1 MAIKRLQNRIA
12 ESRFALTA
20 TAVYALLVCLP
31 QVIPTNTMW
40 PQLGLLAVSVLLIEE
55 VNNAHALV
63 RVFSRMV
70 SCSFLVLSIADIHL
84 LSSLSGGVVQLC
96 YILFYFF
103 FFKAYQDKKVT
114 GYVFYAFLWLGI
126 ASLFFVQILLIVP
139 VLWILLFANMLAG
152 SFRTFAATLLGLI
165 APYWVAAGY
174 LLYQGD
180 IEPFALHFQA
190 LTTFVFP
197 FPYDTLPL
205 ERIVFF
211 AFLVLVA
218 AIGIVHFL
226 RKSFLDKIKTRMIY
240 EALIVIDIAAAVLL
254 ALQPQYYDALIRLM
268 IVTTSPLIGHFITLT
283 STRATNVVFIVL
295 LLCAV
300 SITFY
305 TLWML

>member
-20 TAVYALLVCLP
+20 TAVYALLICLP
-31 QVIPTNTMW
+31 QAIPSDAMW
-40 PQLGLLAVSVLLIEE
+40 LQLGLLAVSVLLIEE
-55 VNNAHALV
+55 LNNSHALV

-70 SCSFLVLSIADIHL
+70 SCSFLVLAIADIRL
-84 LSSLSGGVVQLC
+84 VSSLSGSVVQLC
-96 YILFYFF
+96 YILFYLF
-103 FFKAYQDKKVT
+103 FFKAYQDKKAA
-114 GYVFYAFLWLGI
+114 GYIFYAFLWLGI
-126 ASLFFVQILLIVP
+126 ASLFFVQILFIVP
-139 VLWILLFANMLAG
+139 VLWILLFANILAG

-180 IEPFALHFQA
+180 IEPLFNHFEAFTRFA
-190 LTTFVFP
+190 FP
-197 FPYDTLPL
+197 FPYHTLPP
-205 ERIVFF
+205 ERIAFF

-218 AIGIVHFL
+218 TVGTVHFL
-226 RKSFLDKIKTRMIY
+226 RKSFLDKIKTRMVY
-240 EALIVIDIAAAVLL
+240 EALIVTDITAAAFLV
-254 ALQPQYYDALIRLM
+254 LQPQHYDALIRLI

-283 STRATNVVFIVL
+283 RTKATNIVFIVL
-295 LLCAV
+295 ALCAV